1 MTHWPRFTVRA
12 YFQRM
17 AIAAREL
24 PPREKR
30 DAIGDFAVTPRFVL
44 DLRDQAPDLFE
55 DHTGTD
61 WRTLT
66 WRRAGRPHRVE
77 RWSRE
82 KKEFE
87 RTHGEPLPVLE
98 GWKRFNANFHEFFV
112 TDVPAA
118 QARARSELAGAL
130 ASLDVHGARE
140 AVDEMLHLLIWNRV
154 HRVEDAVFDPRG
166 KRALFSGLDVKKPR
180 ILFLGAADGY
190 EAMQLAAMYPGGHT
204 VLVDY
209 DDFCRTDRF
218 GKFPE
223 SYPFLGVDPSTGH
236 KRVWYRDEMD
246 IDFEVE
252 DIRNLKY
259 GREFDIVVSIGLIE
273 HFDDAHKPL
282 VFDFHRRFVRPGGYV
297 ILTTPRDQLR
307 SRAWYYV
314 MSDLL
319 NYGYRE
325 LMDVRQMGLYT
336 TENGFDILR
345 AGVIKAHNGLI
356 CRVRDTAA

>member
-1 MTHWPRFTVRA
+1 MATTARDTRNPR
-12 YFQRM
+12 QG
-17 AIAAREL
+17 
-24 PPREKR
+24 R
-30 DAIGDFAVTPRFVL
+30 DAIGDHRVTGSYVL
-44 DLRDQAPDLFE
+44 DLRDTPPDLFE
-55 DHTGTD
+55 DHSPTD
-61 WRTLT
+61 WRRLT
-66 WRRAGRPHRVE
+66 WRDVGRPHRVE
-77 RWSRE
+77 KWSRE
-82 KKEFE
+82 KRQYEK
-87 RTHGEPLPVLE
+87 THDEPLPVLE
-98 GWKRFNANFHEFFV
+98 GWRKFNANFHRFFA

-118 QARARSELAGAL
+118 RADARGDLARAL
-130 ASLDVHGARE
+130 ASFDGHGASE
-140 AVDEMLHLLIWNRV
+140 AIEEMFHLLVWNRV

-166 KRALFSGLDVKKPR
+166 KRALFSGLDLRKPR

-190 EAMQLAAMYPGGHT
+190 EAMQLTAMYPGGHT

-209 DDFCRTDRF
+209 DEFCRTDRF

-223 SYPFLGVDPSTGH
+223 AYPFLGVDAATGH

-252 DIRNLKY
+252 DIRNLRY
-259 GREFDIVVSIGLIE
+259 GREFDLVVSIGLIE
-273 HFDDAHKPL
+273 HFDDEHKPPASE
-282 VFDFHRRFVRPGGYV
+282 FHRRFVKRGGYV
-297 ILTTPRDQLR
+297 IITTPRDQLR
-307 SRAWYYV
+307 SRGWNSV
-314 MSDLL
+314 MADLL